1 MKAKINEIS
10 VSTNYRI
17 DPGSQEELKQSLQ
30 THGMMH
36 PIVVK
41 ELSGRGDWPVAPT
54 RFELIAGYRRL
65 KAVEALGWTEVPIT
79 VLQPKDTLEQFDL
92 SMDENM
98 KRKDFNPLE
107 ISELLFQ
114 RKRLWEQIHGPIK
127 NGRPTEEE
135 KLLPIGKSFFEE
147 ASIIFKRPVN
157 DIYRH
162 LQLHGIDE
170 DLKKQVESGEM
181 YYRKALEEQTRRNN
195 VEPKAGKKK
204 PKRGVHLPEVP
215 KDILDL
221 TREVQNVVWQLGG
234 LNQVMRMLDGIDYS
248 LDALAEDHIVEIIA
262 TCATL
267 MEDIAKFNV
276 KLQDTLLQKTGIS
289 LQNQ

>member
-41 ELSGRGDWPVAPT
+41 GLIRGDRPRT
-54 RFELIAGYRRL
+54 RYELIAGYRRL
-65 KAVEALGWTEVPIT
+65 KAAEALGWTEVPIT
-79 VLQPKDTLEQFDL
+79 VLQPKDTLDQFDL

-147 ASIIFKRPVN
+147 ASTIFKRPVN

-162 LQLHGIDE
+162 LQLHGMDE

-215 KDILDL
+215 KDILEL
-221 TREVQNVVWQLGG
+221 TRDVQNVVWQLGG

-276 KLQDTLLQKTGIS
+276 KLQDTLLQKTGMS
-289 LQNQ
+289 LENQ